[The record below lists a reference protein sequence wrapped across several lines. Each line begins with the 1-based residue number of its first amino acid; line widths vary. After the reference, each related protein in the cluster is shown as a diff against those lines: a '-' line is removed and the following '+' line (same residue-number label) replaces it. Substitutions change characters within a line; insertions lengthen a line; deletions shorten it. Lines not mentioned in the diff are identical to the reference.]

1 MNLLKTIL
9 QQHSKAQMQRIVTYV
24 GADKK
29 KFAELVSLFLA
40 GPYRVTQRA
49 AWPLSY
55 CVEEHPELI
64 KPHLKR
70 IVGFLGKPEEHNAV
84 RRNILRVFQFI
95 HIPKSLQGKVVNLCF
110 TFLSD
115 GTQPIA
121 IRVFAMTVLTNIAK
135 ENPELKNEIIPL
147 IEDQM
152 PFGSAGFRSRGR
164 KVLQELKS

>member
-1 MNLLKTIL
+1 MRIFKT
-9 QQHSKAQMQRIVTYV
+9 KW
-24 GADKK
+24 
-29 KFAELVSLFLA
+29 FAREASSHGISDDELYQAIQSA
-40 GPYRVTQRA
+40 
-49 AWPLSY
+49 
-55 CVEEHPELI
+55 
-64 KPHLKR
+64 
-70 IVGFLGKPEEHNAV
+70 
-84 RRNILRVFQFI
+84 
-95 HIPKSLQGKVVNLCF
+95 LQGKVVDLCF